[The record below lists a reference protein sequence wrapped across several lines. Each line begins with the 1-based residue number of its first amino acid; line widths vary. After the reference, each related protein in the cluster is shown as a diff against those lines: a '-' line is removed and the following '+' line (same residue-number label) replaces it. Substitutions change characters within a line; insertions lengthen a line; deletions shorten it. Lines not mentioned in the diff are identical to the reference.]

1 MRRFAATA
9 IAVTAVALAIAAPA
23 APAAPAQGKGE
34 NCGTYPS
41 VSIYPKGKVKAIR
54 GVSCREALRVAKKY
68 DHKGRAKGPWE
79 CVLGHGG
86 RTLFSCGY
94 GGASGDIRDFPHALT
109 VKGVGSPA

>member
-1 MRRFAATA
+1 MRRVAATCGHGRGA
-9 IAVTAVALAIAAPA
+9 GDRRAGRPAP
-23 APAAPAQGKGE
+23 PAQGKGGQ

-68 DHKGRAKGPWE
+68 DHKGRARGPWE

>member
-1 MRRFAATA
+1 MRRVAATA

-23 APAAPAQGKGE
+23 APAAPAQGNGQ
-34 NCGTYPS
+34 NCGTYSS

-68 DHKGRAKGPWE
+68 DHKGRARGPWE